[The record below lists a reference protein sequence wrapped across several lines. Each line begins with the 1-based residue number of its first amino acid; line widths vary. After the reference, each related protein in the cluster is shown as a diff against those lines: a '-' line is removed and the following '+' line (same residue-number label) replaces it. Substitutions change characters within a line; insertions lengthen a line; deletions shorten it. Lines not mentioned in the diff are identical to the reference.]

1 MVLDCCRQREVSSC
15 RSITMPTTSLLQL
28 LDAITR
34 KGSEIGVKLVPSGGR
49 TPALH
54 FDFGFKIRSFFHL
67 ISHVATTQQARR
79 AGHRLQIND
88 ADQGLG
94 THSGAR
100 LL

>member
-1 MVLDCCRQREVSSC
+1 
-15 RSITMPTTSLLQL
+15 MPTTFLLQL
-28 LDAITR
+28 LDATTR
-34 KGSEIGVKLVPSGGR
+34 KGSDIGVKLVPSRGR

-54 FDFGFKIRSFFHL
+54 LDFGFKIRSFLPRL
-67 ISHVATTQQARR
+67 ISLVATTQRVRRAGHRR